1 MFGVVIR
8 TVSASAVAFS
18 AFALASLTVDF
29 RVMMAIIVATRP
41 PPSTR
46 FMTALKS
53 IRTLVF
59 QVKAYLPTSLPAN
72 SPMSHWTKPVSATP
86 LDTRDAPNP

>member
-1 MFGVVIR
+1 MFGVVNPYR
-8 TVSASAVAFS
+8 LGFGGSLLRFRPR
-18 AFALASLTVDF
+18 FLTVDF